1 MGSVAAGTRLDPR
14 AILEER
20 NRKKKAAMIQYLAQE
35 CRVTVLDVLH
45 DAGGGV
51 YSTCPRVQNGNSGL
65 TNGTDRGKSCARN
78 PACP

>member
-45 DAGGGV
+45 DAGGV
-51 YSTCPRVQNGNSGL
+51 YTRLVRES
-65 TNGTDRGKSCARN
+65 KMEI
-78 PACP
+78 PA